1 MLNSTIT
8 SISAAVVKLS
18 FAPLLVCGALVMGG
32 QMDTVVESFHALTNL
47 QEILSR

>member
-1 MLNSTIT
+1 MENIFT

-32 QMDTVVESFHALTNL
+32 QMDTVVESFHALSNL
-47 QEILSR
+47 QEILGR